1 MAITVKDIQETE
13 FAFTS
18 ENGYNPDQVD
28 DFLDAVAAEL
38 GSAQAEN
45 QSLKAQV
52 AELQAAL
59 ENTEAAK
66 SEIEK
71 KLPDYNENGYFKNLE
86 SAMRESLIG
95 AQRIADQTLGEANKK
110 AEQTITDANAK
121 AEKTVADAD
130 AQAAQTIADAKAKA
144 AHLVETAEKKVAD
157 LTAQAEE
164 IRSTAA
170 NYRAGFKKLVE
181 DHLAVLDKYPEE

>member
-1 MAITVKDIQETE
+1 MAITVKDIQEKDFE
-13 FAFTS
+13 ILAA
-18 ENGYNPDQVD
+18 NGYNPDQVD
-28 DFLDAVAAEL
+28 DFLDEIAADLGAV
-38 GSAQAEN
+38 QAEN
-45 QSLKAQV
+45 VSLKAQLEEIQKQLADAL
-52 AELQAAL
+52 AEK
-59 ENTEAAK
+59 T
-66 SEIEK
+66 EIEK

-164 IRSTAA
+164 LRSTAA